1 MIFLILQVVDK
12 PNTNKH
18 DQLSEAILDAD
29 NQTTN
34 PVTSFLPSSSPE
46 SLVKLMRMFGQRSK
60 EDLATDPKY
69 WKSSC
74 QVTNPDALDAI
85 RRAKTDQCK
94 RELTSV
100 SCLARVNIPFPDFI
114 PR

>member
-1 MIFLILQVVDK
+1 
-12 PNTNKH
+12 
-18 DQLSEAILDAD
+18 
-29 NQTTN
+29 
-34 PVTSFLPSSSPE
+34 
-46 SLVKLMRMFGQRSK
+46 MRMFGQRSK

-69 WKSSC
+69 WKSFC

-85 RRAKTDQCK
+85 KRAKTDQCK

-114 PR
+114 PRYEDHACSSYIHL